1 MRGLKRR
8 SLRDL
13 AVRGRQQLKS
23 TGSGGVSIARVKCR
37 VLLDFDGT
45 ISKVD
50 TTDLLLERFAA
61 PAWRDIEEE
70 WKAGRIGSRECM
82 VRQIDLVRATPAE
95 MDAFIA
101 TVEIDAAFRPFV
113 HRFRGLGHTLMV
125 LSDGLDRTIR
135 TVLDRAGI
143 NLPYFANHLQWLGG
157 DRWRLAFP
165 HAKGTCATLAG
176 NCKCSFAEGRPGVTK
191 GGVTKAGESNIRDI
205 TIMVGDG
212 RSDFCVAERADLVL
226 AKGSLRKHCRAKE
239 LPHYGFETFDEAAA
253 LLARWLDARGAA
265 SAHEGA
271 RAGDEQ

>member
-1 MRGLKRR
+1 
-8 SLRDL
+8 
-13 AVRGRQQLKS
+13 
-23 TGSGGVSIARVKCR
+23 VSIARVKCR

-82 VRQIDLVRATPAE
+82 VRQIDLVRASPSE
-95 MDAFIA
+95 MDDFIA
-101 TVEIDAAFRPFV
+101 SVDIDPEFPRFV
-113 HRFRGLGHTLMV
+113 HRFGGLGHTLMV

-135 TVLDRAGI
+135 TVLDRADV

-157 DRWRLAFP
+157 DRWRLTFP
-165 HAKGTCATLAG
+165 HAKATCATLAG
-176 NCKCSFAEGRPGVTK
+176 NCKCSFAERRVAEGRPS
-191 GGVTKAGESNIRDI
+191 EI

-226 AKGSLRKHCRAKE
+226 AKGSLREHCRSKD
-239 LPHYGFETFDEAAA
+239 LPHYGFENFDEAAA
-253 LLARWLDARGAA
+253 LLAGWLDARGAA
-265 SAHEGA
+265 TAREGA
-271 RAGDEQ
+271 RAGED

>member
-1 MRGLKRR
+1 
-8 SLRDL
+8 
-13 AVRGRQQLKS
+13 
-23 TGSGGVSIARVKCR
+23 VSIARVKCR

-82 VRQIDLVRATPAE
+82 VRQIDLVRASPSE
-95 MDAFIA
+95 MDDFIA
-101 TVEIDAAFRPFV
+101 SVDIDPEFPRFV
-113 HRFRGLGHTLMV
+113 HRFGGLGHTLMV

-135 TVLDRAGI
+135 TVLDRADV

-157 DRWRLAFP
+157 DRWRLTFP
-165 HAKGTCATLAG
+165 HAKATCATLAG
-176 NCKCSFAEGRPGVTK
+176 NCKCSFAERRVAEGRPG
-191 GGVTKAGESNIRDI
+191 EI

-226 AKGSLRKHCRAKE
+226 AKGSLREHCRSKD
-239 LPHYGFETFDEAAA
+239 LPHYGFENFDEAAA
-253 LLARWLDARGAA
+253 LLAGWLDARGAA
-265 SAHEGA
+265 TAREGA
-271 RAGDEQ
+271 RAGED